1 MIGDIIRQ
9 RRIELGLTQ
18 EQLAQKL
25 GYKGKSAIN
34 KIELNIN
41 DVNQKTLKKF
51 ADALDVPLSYFIEG
65 FNVDVERMPHN
76 ESVLMAYAKK
86 LSELSPNSQENALK
100 YIDFLSERDSK

>member
-34 KIELNIN
+34 KIELNKN
-41 DVNQKTLKKF
+41 DVNQKTLKRF
-51 ADALDVPLSYFIEG
+51 SEALDVPPSYFIE
-65 FNVDVERMPHN
+65 DVVHEAHTD
-76 ESVLMAYAKK
+76 SVLMAYAKK
-86 LSELSPNSQENALK
+86 LSEMPPHLQDNVMK
-100 YIDFLSERDSK
+100 YIDFLSEKESK